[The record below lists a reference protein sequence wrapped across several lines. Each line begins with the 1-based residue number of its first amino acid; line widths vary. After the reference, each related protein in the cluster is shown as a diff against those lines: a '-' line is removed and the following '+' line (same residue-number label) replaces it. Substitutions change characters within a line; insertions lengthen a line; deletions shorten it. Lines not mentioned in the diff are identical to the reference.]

1 MPFLNFM
8 IGREKSAPVQRFRPE
23 ESTYQRLHCV
33 FDPHDNLL
41 RVTQHPPPL
50 PDEETEASLT

>member
-1 MPFLNFM
+1 M

-50 PDEETEASLT
+50 ADEETEASLT